1 MSVPLNNLLFAGV
14 AFRLRI
20 WVEANQWILIGLASI
35 ITPVLMMIHLP
46 VSLLLTGEG
55 GDIRTSLS
63 ILLVAHT
70 VFAVCGILL
79 SPEPTELK
87 WYLSYFHPLDLIK
100 SLCIVQLKYNPL
112 FWALWLLPLLV
123 LVYLGEPFS
132 ILGYLTWFFLFCS
145 IQLFSFLTLIGLKY
159 RQILFSQSR
168 TVLLKK
174 SRIVIRLLIAFSITI
189 YCYVFA
195 ANEFLIALRI
205 LLIVGSSIIF
215 TYAINSIL
223 EDEAEVNF
231 WMMMKSC
238 GKGGIVIQEYFKGIL
253 ISMPGIMVVLFINGR
268 ESAAHFLIYMLAITG
283 FSLLS
288 LYKWGRVILAPLLA
302 VSGMTLLSV

>member
-1 MSVPLNNLLFAGV
+1 MSVPLNNFLFAGV

-63 ILLVAHT
+63 ILLVAHI

-79 SPEPTELK
+79 SPEPAELK
-87 WYLSYFHPLDLIK
+87 WYLSCFHPLDLIK
-100 SLCIVQLKYNPL
+100 SLCIVQLKCNPL
-112 FWALWLLPLLV
+112 FWSLWLLPLLV

-132 ILGYLTWFFLFCS
+132 ILGYLTWFFLFCT
-145 IQLFSFLTLIGLKY
+145 IQLLSFLSLMGLKY

-168 TVLLKK
+168 AVLLKK
-174 SRIVIRLLIAFSITI
+174 SRIVIRLLIAFAITI

-195 ANEFLIALRI
+195 ANEVLIALRI
-205 LLIVGSSIIF
+205 LLVGCSSIIF

-231 WMMMKSC
+231 WMMMKSR
-238 GKGGIVIQEYFKGIL
+238 GKGEIVIQEYFKGIL
-253 ISMPGIMVVLFINGR
+253 ISIPGIMAVLFISGL

-283 FSLLS
+283 FPLLS

-302 VSGMTLLSV
+302 VSGVILLSV